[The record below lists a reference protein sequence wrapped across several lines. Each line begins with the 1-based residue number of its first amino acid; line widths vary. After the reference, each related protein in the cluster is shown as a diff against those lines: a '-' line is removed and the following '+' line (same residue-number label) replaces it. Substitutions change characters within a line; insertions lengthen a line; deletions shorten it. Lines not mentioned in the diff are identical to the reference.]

1 MKIIDFDIKDV
12 HVLLFE
18 IDDNA
23 FEESLRLLNDSDINY
38 INSIKSD
45 KRKKEVAV
53 TLLNIKKVFG
63 KEALLLHNENGKP
76 FLKNISTHISI
87 SHSENLLCI
96 AYSDKFDVGID
107 IQFWKNALIRTTEK
121 FLSNEEQKM
130 LDVALPSIRLSFSQK
145 MLDVKDKNTLLK
157 SWTTKEAAYKILNI
171 KNLSLKDINTIN
183 NDVVSVSLPNLKLIK
198 FSSKTLFFDNYCI
211 SLVIK

>member
-18 IDDNA
+18 IDDNS

-87 SHSENLLCI
+87 SHSGNLLCI

-107 IQFWKNALIRTTEK
+107 IQFWNNALIRTTEK
-121 FLSNEEQKM
+121 FLSNEE
-130 LDVALPSIRLSFSQK
+130 QK

-183 NDVVSVSLPNLKLIK
+183 NDIVSISLPNLKLIK

-211 SLVIK
+211 TLVIK

>member
-130 LDVALPSIRLSFSQK
+130 LDV
-145 MLDVKDKNTLLK
+145 KDKNTLLK

-198 FSSKTLFFDNYCI
+198 FSSKTLFFYNYCI

>member
-23 FEESLRLLNDSDINY
+23 FEESLRILNDSDINY

-130 LDVALPSIRLSFSQK
+130 LDV
-145 MLDVKDKNTLLK
+145 KDKNTLLK

>member
-130 LDVALPSIRLSFSQK
+130 LDV
-145 MLDVKDKNTLLK
+145 KDKNTLLK
-157 SWTTKEAAYKILNI
+157 SWTTKEAAYKIPNI

>member
-38 INSIKSD
+38 INSIMSE

-107 IQFWKNALIRTTEK
+107 IQFWNNALIRTTEK
-121 FLSNEEQKM
+121 FLSNEE
-130 LDVALPSIRLSFSQK
+130 QK

>member
-130 LDVALPSIRLSFSQK
+130 LDV
-145 MLDVKDKNTLLK
+145 KDKNTLLK

>member
-107 IQFWKNALIRTTEK
+107 IQFWNNALIRTTEK
-121 FLSNEEQKM
+121 FLSNEE
-130 LDVALPSIRLSFSQK
+130 QK

-171 KNLSLKDINTIN
+171 KNLSFKDINTIN
-183 NDVVSVSLPNLKLIK
+183 NDIVSISLPNLKLIK
-198 FSSKTLFFDNYCI
+198 LSSKTLFFDNYCI
-211 SLVIK
+211 TLVIK